1 MMTRCILILAGCL
14 ASLSFGC
21 SDAPKGF
28 PKVVPCK
35 VIVMQGTKP
44 LHEVDVTLLPSS
56 PRNSTMFFGKTDPS
70 GNCQVATTFANY
82 RKNGVP
88 EGTYKV
94 VLDKR
99 PELELTQTEEHACCA
114 DAHSMSRDSLKWQA
128 EIQKQRK
135 KYPKIIP
142 DVLTQSSSTP
152 LTLDVSRNG
161 ATLAVNLDE
170 YK

>member
-1 MMTRCILILAGCL
+1 MTRRILMIVGCL

-28 PKVVPCK
+28 PKVVSCK
-35 VIVMQGTKP
+35 ITVVQGTKP
-44 LHEVDVTLLPSS
+44 LNEVDVILLPSS
-56 PRNSTMFFGKTDPS
+56 PMNSTMFFGKTDQS
-70 GNCQVATTFANY
+70 GHCQVATTFANY

-88 EGTYKV
+88 KGTYKV

-99 PELELTQTEEHACCA
+99 PEIELTQTEEHACCA
-114 DAHSMSRDSLKWQA
+114 ESHSMSRDSLKWQA

-135 KYPKIIP
+135 KHPQIIP
-142 DVLTQSSSTP
+142 DILTQSSSTP
-152 LTLDVSRNG
+152 LTLDVSSNG

-170 YK
+170 YQ